1 MPPDHNCSVGSNV
14 DLKGGG
20 GEMSAKI
27 NAAIASYAAYNAA
40 TSAAIYLLIARITMG
55 VLFIIPAIRQI
66 TSYAG
71 TIKYFASLGFPAPE
85 AMVVLAVVIELV
97 AGTLIILGWKTRWA
111 AWLLVLYV
119 IIATA
124 MAHRFWQFPEAQQ
137 FNQLNHLLKNLAVI
151 GGLLYVITFGP
162 GRISV
167 EKS

>member
-1 MPPDHNCSVGSNV
+1 
-14 DLKGGG
+14 
-20 GEMSAKI
+20 MSAKI
-27 NAAIASYAAYNAA
+27 NAALASYAGYNVAA
-40 TSAAIYLLIARITMG
+40 NAAIYLLIARITMG

-66 TSYAG
+66 TNYAG

-119 IIATA
+119 VIATA

-137 FNQLNHLLKNLAVI
+137 FNQLNHFLKNLAVI
-151 GGLLYVITFGP
+151 GGLLYIITFGP